1 MYSMGVM
8 GVIGRI
14 CRVCWG
20 MIDDVSAT
28 PAADVVVKSAYRML
42 SLAAMGRGFVVPVM
56 AMSRKHCAVMR
67 RY

>member
-1 MYSMGVM
+1 MGVM

-14 CRVCWG
+14 CRVCWSTVY
-20 MIDDVSAT
+20 DVSAT
-28 PAADVVVKSAYRML
+28 PVAGIVVKGTYRML
-42 SLAAMGRGFVVPVM
+42 YLAAMGRGFVGPVM